1 MCGKQQETVRE
12 NIGKKNA
19 QNTQN
24 TNKTH
29 THKNNAEGQHTQ
41 GVPRQFEAVMPV
53 TKEGDGRCVQSGHHN
68 DHHCRET
75 RALPPPP
82 SAICYF
88 THTSNFHHKYA
99 HTHTCVRW
107 ASVLT
112 EPPPRSPLLLFVL
125 LFRRFL
131 FCSGSAKLL
140 YFNYT
145 RVGNTGCAH
154 QGKSKQQQQLT
165 LEM

>member
-12 NIGKKNA
+12 NTGKKNA

-41 GVPRQFEAVMPV
+41 GVPRQFEAVMRV

-99 HTHTCVRW
+99 HTHTYRRALSFCFDR
-107 ASVLT
+107 ASFSLS
-112 EPPPRSPLLLFVL
+112 SPAFCASLSALSFLLWF
-125 LFRRFL
+125 
-131 FCSGSAKLL
+131 
-140 YFNYT
+140 
-145 RVGNTGCAH
+145 
-154 QGKSKQQQQLT
+154 GKIIIF
-165 LEM
+165 

>member
-12 NIGKKNA
+12 NTGKKNA

-41 GVPRQFEAVMPV
+41 GVPRHFEAVMRV
-53 TKEGDGRCVQSGHHN
+53 TREGDGRCVQSGHHN

-99 HTHTCVRW
+99 HTHIPACAELLFW
-107 ASVLT
+107 QS
-112 EPPPRSPLLLFVL
+112 LLLAL
-125 LFRRFL
+125 LSCFL
-131 FCSGSAKLL
+131 CFSFGAFFFALVRQNYYILITHALATLAARTKAKA
-140 YFNYT
+140 N
-145 RVGNTGCAH
+145 NN
-154 QGKSKQQQQLT
+154 SN
-165 LEM
+165 

>member
-12 NIGKKNA
+12 NTGKKNA

-29 THKNNAEGQHTQ
+29 THRNKAEGQHTQ
-41 GVPRQFEAVMPV
+41 GAPTQFEAVMRV
-53 TKEGDGRCVQSGHHN
+53 TKEEDGRCVQSGHHN

-99 HTHTCVRW
+99 HTHTYLRTLSFCFDSACLSLSLSYFLCFSFVAFFFALVRQNYYILITH
-107 ASVLT
+107 ALATLT
-112 EPPPRSPLLLFVL
+112 ARSKANANNN
-125 LFRRFL
+125 
-131 FCSGSAKLL
+131 S
-140 YFNYT
+140 N
-145 RVGNTGCAH
+145 
-154 QGKSKQQQQLT
+154 
-165 LEM
+165 

>member
-12 NIGKKNA
+12 NTGKKNA

-24 TNKTH
+24 TNKTQ
-29 THKNNAEGQHTQ
+29 THRNKAEGQHTQ
-41 GVPRQFEAVMPV
+41 GVPRQFEAGMRV

-99 HTHTCVRW
+99 HTHTYLRALSFCFDR
-107 ASVLT
+107 ASFSLS
-112 EPPPRSPLLLFVL
+112 SPTFCASLSALSFLLWF
-125 LFRRFL
+125 
-131 FCSGSAKLL
+131 
-140 YFNYT
+140 
-145 RVGNTGCAH
+145 
-154 QGKSKQQQQLT
+154 GKIIIF
-165 LEM
+165 